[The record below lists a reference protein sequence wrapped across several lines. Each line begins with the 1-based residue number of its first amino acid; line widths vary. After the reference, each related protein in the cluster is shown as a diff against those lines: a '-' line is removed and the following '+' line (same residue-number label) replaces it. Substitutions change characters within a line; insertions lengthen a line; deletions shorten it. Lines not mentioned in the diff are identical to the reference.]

1 MWAQLAREWGVPG
14 WFRMRYAYAE
24 TTPVLNLAA
33 PSQIRGGW
41 PEVGTTAAESARLP
55 HTHKAIASGTPPI
68 RKAKAK
74 QKQSEGKA
82 KAKQRQNKS
91 KAKVKHKRNDETLAR
106 RRQSKNN
113 TKAKRRQSKTKA
125 L

>member
-1 MWAQLAREWGVPG
+1 
-14 WFRMRYAYAE
+14 MRYAYAE

-74 QKQSEGKA
+74 QKQSEGKTQA
-82 KAKQRQNKS
+82 KRRRNASKTKAKQ
-91 KAKVKHKRNDETLAR
+91 T
-106 RRQSKNN
+106 NN

>member
-1 MWAQLAREWGVPG
+1 MWAKLAREWGVPG

-55 HTHKAIASGTPPI
+55 HITSLDFGAAMPGVPQPGDSV
-68 RKAKAK
+68 R
-74 QKQSEGKA
+74 
-82 KAKQRQNKS
+82 R
-91 KAKVKHKRNDETLAR
+91 AR
-106 RRQSKNN
+106 R
-113 TKAKRRQSKTKA
+113 AA
-125 L
+125 AW